1 MSRAAKTG
9 EIAKVALFAALIAVL
24 GLVPRID
31 LPFLAGVPIT
41 LQTLGVM
48 LAGLFLG
55 ARLAALSV
63 LLFIFVVLLGAPFLS
78 GGRGGLGVLFGPSA
92 GFLLGWILG
101 ALIVGW
107 VFQAMLGFFGRGERE
122 IGRAA
127 LAASA
132 FVACLLGGILGIY
145 AIGIPWLAWRADLE
159 LTAAALVS
167 MGFVPGDLLK
177 AGLSAWVCW
186 QLRLRGVR
194 GLQRVN

>member
-1 MSRAAKTG
+1 MSKNG
-9 EIAKVALFAALIAVL
+9 DIARVALFASLIAVL

-92 GFLLGWILG
+92 GFLLGWVLG

-107 VFQAMLGFFGRGERE
+107 AFQAMLRFFGRGEQKISR
-122 IGRAA
+122 RA

-132 FVACLLGGILGIY
+132 FTACLLGGILGIY

-159 LTAAALVS
+159 LSAAALVS
-167 MGFVPGDLLK
+167 LGFIPGDFLK

-186 QLRLRGVR
+186 QLRLRVMR
-194 GLQRVN
+194 GLQAANQ

>member
-9 EIAKVALFAALIAVL
+9 DIAKVALFAALIAVL

-92 GFLLGWILG
+92 GFLLGWVLG

-145 AIGIPWLAWRADLE
+145 SIGIPWLAWRADLE

-167 MGFVPGDLLK
+167 LGFVPGDLLK

>member
-92 GFLLGWILG
+92 GFLLGWVLG

-145 AIGIPWLAWRADLE
+145 SIGIPWLAWRADLE
-159 LTAAALVS
+159 FTAAALVS

>member
-1 MSRAAKTG
+1 
-9 EIAKVALFAALIAVL
+9 
-24 GLVPRID
+24 
-31 LPFLAGVPIT
+31 
-41 LQTLGVM
+41 
-48 LAGLFLG
+48 
-55 ARLAALSV
+55 
-63 LLFIFVVLLGAPFLS
+63 
-78 GGRGGLGVLFGPSA
+78 LFGPSA
-92 GFLLGWILG
+92 GFLLGWVLG

-167 MGFVPGDLLK
+167 LGFVPGDLLK

-186 QLRLRGVR
+186 QLRLRGVL

>member
-1 MSRAAKTG
+1 VSRAAKTG
-9 EIAKVALFAALIAVL
+9 DIAKVALFAALIAVL

-92 GFLLGWILG
+92 GFLLGWVLG

-107 VFQAMLGFFGRGERE
+107 VFRAMLVFFSRGERE
-122 IGRAA
+122 IGRAT

-167 MGFVPGDLLK
+167 LGFVPGDLLK